1 MANEHPGKRKEDEY
15 FARIEFERLKKQVDA
30 RQHEMKNEE
39 RERTRQLH
47 WMRCPKCGMEMV
59 EVEFEGIKVDK
70 CSSCLGVFFDNGEL
84 DQLSG
89 KTKPGFLRRL
99 QGLFAE

>member
-1 MANEHPGKRKEDEY
+1 MVNGNLGKDKENDY
-15 FARIEFERLKKQVDA
+15 FARIEFERLKKQVED
-30 RQHEMKNEE
+30 RQHEMKKEE
-39 RERTRQLH
+39 RERVRQLH

-70 CSSCLGVFFDNGEL
+70 CSSCLGEFFDNGEL
-84 DQLSG
+84 EQLSS

-99 QGLFAE
+99 QELFAD